1 MASRKEN
8 YDSYK
13 IIFQQKMV
21 ILSGKETIKQ
31 FEI

>member
-1 MASRKEN
+1 MASRKESMT
-8 YDSYK
+8 SYK

-21 ILSGKETIKQ
+21 ILGGKETIKQ